1 MTSFA
6 LNTSTSKQNYSF
18 SKGDR
23 FKTTKMP
30 NGINA
35 YDAKDFFKKERESG
49 SGKAFG
55 SIDRFGYY
63 NKDKEINGKKPLPSP
78 ANYRVP
84 GQFGSDVKDVNVKYG
99 PNREY
104 SFGVSRDNMN
114 TIHVDDIRK
123 KAAKRQSPPGPG
135 TYEPP
140 KTFGRE
146 GEQKSFAAILPYD

>member
-23 FKTTKMP
+23 FKTIKMP
-30 NGINA
+30 NSINA
-35 YDAKDFFKKERESG
+35 YDANDFFKKERESG

-84 GQFGSDVKDVNVKYG
+84 GQFGSDVKDVNVKFG
-99 PNREY
+99 PNKEY

-114 TIHVDDIRK
+114 TIHVDDIKK
-123 KAAKRQSPPGPG
+123 KAAKR
-135 TYEPP
+135 
-140 KTFGRE
+140 
-146 GEQKSFAAILPYD
+146 